1 MLGAREDQS
10 SNGLEMKLFMIM
22 KHNVGSANGMN
33 LGPLQGQWVLSITET
48 SLQPRNG
55 LFNEKLF

>member
-1 MLGAREDQS
+1 
-10 SNGLEMKLFMIM
+10 MKLFMNM
-22 KHNVGSANGMN
+22 KHNVGFANGMN